1 MFVSESFVFS
11 FTRQQCWWSEG
22 KKAGIELRFQMSGE
36 GWELRAQEMEMTKNE
51 EKELLSQEFLLS
63 QESLQA
69 YLSLSLHVQSNT
81 MP

>member
-1 MFVSESFVFS
+1 MSESFVFS

-22 KKAGIELRFQMSGE
+22 KKAGIELRFQISGE

-51 EKELLSQEFLLS
+51 EKELLSQEFL
-63 QESLQA
+63 QA
-69 YLSLSLHVQSNT
+69 YLSLSLHMQSNT